1 MEERRE
7 ATMGKLTEQA
17 LKKLIRGGE
26 TNTVELKIAA
36 PRASEMAERLCG
48 MANAQGGLVII
59 GVRDAS
65 HEIVGVDEKR
75 LGETLDIVL
84 RATRHMI
91 KPELVLDPPE
101 PEIYT
106 IAEKKLVVVTVR
118 PSHGPVYQAHGVYW
132 VRRGTH
138 TVSLSLS
145 ELLEMAND
153 RGLVDWEHQPAR
165 NATIEDLDLE
175 KVKAYL
181 ALRSTT
187 TRQTS
192 RFKDLER
199 ALIAMECAVV
209 INSGKVVP
217 TNAGILFF
225 GSAPQEHIVQSDV
238 ACVLFRETVG
248 ASRYADRRIITGT
261 LQELIDGAEL
271 FLSRY
276 IAVGARVE
284 GFKRIDIPEYS
295 LEVLR
300 EAVINAVVHRDY
312 SKRGESVR
320 VFFYPDRVEVHSPG
334 LLLPGITVEQMERG
348 EVQSK
353 LRNPTLANL
362 LMGIPGYMERLGSGI
377 RFMLD
382 ETKRMGLPAPQF
394 REVNEFVVT
403 FRKAPALEAP
413 RTPAQYSETLWADD
427 QVVQPDDILVENQS
441 EQRERRLTKA
451 VEYVQKHGSI
461 TNSIYRQLTGVSDRT
476 AHRDLETL
484 IEHGRLKGTGQRAAR
499 RYVLA

>member
-1 MEERRE
+1 M
-7 ATMGKLTEQA
+7 
-17 LKKLIRGGE
+17 
-26 TNTVELKIAA
+26 
-36 PRASEMAERLCG
+36 
-48 MANAQGGLVII
+48 
-59 GVRDAS
+59 
-65 HEIVGVDEKR
+65 
-75 LGETLDIVL
+75 
-84 RATRHMI
+84 
-91 KPELVLDPPE
+91 
-101 PEIYT
+101 
-106 IAEKKLVVVTVR
+106 
-118 PSHGPVYQAHGVYW
+118 
-132 VRRGTH
+132 RRGTH

-165 NATIEDLDLE
+165 NATTEDLNLE

-181 ALRSTT
+181 ARRPAN
-187 TRQTS
+187 TRQAS
-192 RFKDLER
+192 RFKDLGR
-199 ALIAMECAVV
+199 ALIGLECAAATS
-209 INSGKVVP
+209 SGKVVP

-238 ACVLFRETVG
+238 ACVLFCETVG

-300 EAVINAVVHRDY
+300 EAIINAVVHRDY

-334 LLLPGITVEQMERG
+334 LLLPGITVAHMERG
-348 EVQSK
+348 EAQSK

-382 ETKRMGLPAPQF
+382 ETKRLGLPAPQF

-403 FRKAPALEAP
+403 FRKAPALIAP
-413 RTPAQYSETLWADD
+413 QTQPQYRETLWGDD
-427 QVVQPDDILVENQS
+427 QDAQPELLAENQS

-451 VEYVQKHGSI
+451 VEYVQKYGFI

-484 IEHGRLKGTGQRAAR
+484 MERGRLKGTGQRAAR
-499 RYVLA
+499 RNVLA

>member
-1 MEERRE
+1 MMQLSEME
-7 ATMGKLTEQA
+7 
-17 LKKLIRGGE
+17 LKKLIQGGE
-26 TNTVELKIAA
+26 TNTVELKVAA
-36 PRASEMAERLCG
+36 PRAVEMAERLCG
-48 MANAQGGLVII
+48 MANAQGGMII
-59 GVRDAS
+59 LGVKDAK
-65 HEIVGVDEKR
+65 HEIVGIPDHR
-75 LGETLDIVL
+75 IGETLDVIL
-84 RATRHMI
+84 RAVRQMI

-106 IAEKKLVVVTVR
+106 ISGKKLVVATIK
-118 PSHGPVYQAHGVYW
+118 PSRGPVYQAHGIYW

-138 TVSLSLS
+138 TVSLGLS

-153 RGLVDWEHQPAR
+153 RGLVDWEHQPVR
-165 NATIEDLDLE
+165 NATLEDLDLE
-175 KVKAYL
+175 KVKSYL
-181 ALRSTT
+181 ARRSAYS
-187 TRQTS
+187 RQTS
-192 RFKDLER
+192 RFKEIER
-199 ALIAMECAVV
+199 VLLGMECAVKTS
-209 INSGKVVP
+209 NGEVVP
-217 TNAGILFF
+217 TNAGMLFF
-225 GSAPQEHIVQSDV
+225 GSHPQEHIIQSDV

-276 IAVGARVE
+276 IAVGAKVE

-320 VFFYPDRVEVHSPG
+320 VFYYPDRVERHSPG

-382 ETKRMGLPAPQF
+382 ETKRLGLPGPQF
-394 REVNEFVVT
+394 REMNEFVVT
-403 FRKAPALEAP
+403 FRKAPALMSP
-413 RTPAQYSETLWADD
+413 QQQSQYAGTLWEE
-427 QVVQPDDILVENQS
+427 QEVVGHEILSQNQS
-441 EQRERRLTKA
+441 DQRERRLAQA
-451 VEYVQKHGSI
+451 VEYVQTYGFI

-484 IEHGRLKGTGQRAAR
+484 IERGRLKGTGQKAAR

>member
-1 MEERRE
+1 
-7 ATMGKLTEQA
+7 MGKLSERELKA
-17 LKKLIRGGE
+17 LIQGGE
-26 TNTVELKIAA
+26 TNTVELKVAA
-36 PRASEMAERLCG
+36 PRATEMAERLCG
-48 MANAQGGLVII
+48 TANAQGGVVII
-59 GVRDAS
+59 GVKDS
-65 HEIVGVDEKR
+65 LHEIVGVPDKR
-75 LGETLDIVL
+75 IGETLDVVL
-84 RATRHMI
+84 RAVRQMI
-91 KPELVLDPPE
+91 KPELVLDPSE

-106 IAEKKLVVVTVR
+106 VEGKKLVVATVK
-118 PSHGPVYQAHGVYW
+118 PSHGPVYQAHGIYW

-138 TVSLSLS
+138 TVSLGLS

-165 NATIEDLDLE
+165 NATMEDLDLE

-181 ALRSTT
+181 ARRSTSD
-187 TRQTS
+187 RQAS

-199 ALIAMECAVV
+199 VLIGMECAVRT
-209 INSGKVVP
+209 NDGKVVP
-217 TNAGILFF
+217 TNAGMLFF
-225 GSAPQEHIVQSDV
+225 GSAPQEHIIQSDV
-238 ACVLFRETVG
+238 ACVLYRETVG
-248 ASRYADRRIITGT
+248 ASRYADRRFITGT
-261 LQELIDGAEL
+261 LQDLIDGAEL

-295 LEVLR
+295 LEALR

-320 VFFYPDRVEVHSPG
+320 VFCYPDRVEIHSPG

-353 LRNPTLANL
+353 LRNPALANL
-362 LMGIPGYMERLGSGI
+362 LKDIPGYMERLGSGI

-382 ETKRMGLPAPQF
+382 ETKRLGLPGPQF
-394 REVNEFVVT
+394 REMGEFIVT
-403 FRKAPALEAP
+403 FQKAPALMSP
-413 RTPAQYSETLWADD
+413 RPHPQYSGTLWGDERDAR
-427 QVVQPDDILVENQS
+427 PEILSQEQS
-441 EQRERRLTKA
+441 DKRERRLTTA
-451 VEYVQKHGSI
+451 VEYVQKYGFI

-484 IEHGRLKGTGQRAAR
+484 VERGRLKGTGQRAAR

>member
-1 MEERRE
+1 
-7 ATMGKLTEQA
+7 
-17 LKKLIRGGE
+17 
-26 TNTVELKIAA
+26 
-36 PRASEMAERLCG
+36 
-48 MANAQGGLVII
+48 
-59 GVRDAS
+59 
-65 HEIVGVDEKR
+65 
-75 LGETLDIVL
+75 
-84 RATRHMI
+84 MI
-91 KPELVLDPPE
+91 KPELVLDPSE

-106 IAEKKLVVVTVR
+106 VEGKKLAVATVK
-118 PSHGPVYQAHGVYW
+118 PSHGPVYQAHGIYW

-138 TVSLSLS
+138 TVSLGLS

-153 RGLVDWEHQPAR
+153 RGLVDWEHQPVR
-165 NATIEDLDLE
+165 NATMEDLDLE

-181 ALRSTT
+181 ARRSTSD
-187 TRQTS
+187 RQAS

-199 ALIAMECAVV
+199 VLIGMECAVRTHD
-209 INSGKVVP
+209 GKVVP
-217 TNAGILFF
+217 TNAGMLFF
-225 GSAPQEHIVQSDV
+225 GDAPQEHVIQSDV
-238 ACVLFRETVG
+238 ACVLYRETVG
-248 ASRYADRRIITGT
+248 ASRYADRRFITGT
-261 LQELIDGAEL
+261 LQDLIDGAEL

-295 LEVLR
+295 LEALR

-320 VFFYPDRVEVHSPG
+320 VFCYPDRVEIHSPG

-362 LMGIPGYMERLGSGI
+362 LKDIPGYMERLGSGI

-382 ETKRMGLPAPQF
+382 ETKRLGLPGPQF
-394 REVNEFVVT
+394 REMGEFVVT
-403 FRKAPALEAP
+403 FQKAPALMSP
-413 RTPAQYSETLWADD
+413 RPQPQSSETLWGDEEDAR
-427 QVVQPDDILVENQS
+427 PEILSQEQS
-441 EQRERRLTKA
+441 DQRERRLTKA
-451 VEYVQKHGSI
+451 VEYVQKYGFI

-484 IEHGRLKGTGQRAAR
+484 IGRGRLRGTGQRGAR

>member
-1 MEERRE
+1 MVKLSEMEL
-7 ATMGKLTEQA
+7 KA
-17 LKKLIRGGE
+17 LIQGGE
-26 TNTVELKIAA
+26 TNTVELKVAA
-36 PRASEMAERLCG
+36 PRATEMAERLCG
-48 MANAQGGLVII
+48 MANAQGGVVII
-59 GVRDAS
+59 GVKDS
-65 HEIVGVDEKR
+65 THEIVGVPDQR
-75 LGETLDIVL
+75 IGETLDVIL
-84 RATRHMI
+84 RAVRQMI

-106 IAEKKLVVVTVR
+106 VQGKKLVIATVR
-118 PSHGPVYQAHGVYW
+118 SSHGPVYQAHGIYW

-138 TVSLSLS
+138 TVSLGLS

-153 RGLVDWEHQPAR
+153 RGLVDWEHQLAR
-165 NATIEDLDLE
+165 NATMEDFDLE

-181 ALRSTT
+181 AQRSANA
-187 TRQTS
+187 RQAS
-192 RFKDLER
+192 RFKDVQR
-199 ALIAMECAVV
+199 ILIGMECAVKTSTGEV
-209 INSGKVVP
+209 SP

-225 GSAPQEHIVQSDV
+225 GHAPQERIIQSDV

-320 VFFYPDRVEVHSPG
+320 VFCYPDRVEIHSPG

-362 LMGIPGYMERLGSGI
+362 LKDIPGYMERLGSGI

-394 REVNEFVVT
+394 REMGEFMVT
-403 FRKAPALEAP
+403 FRKAPALMSP
-413 RTPAQYSETLWADD
+413 QAQTQYTETLWGDEEGAQPEIVSQD
-427 QVVQPDDILVENQS
+427 QPA
-441 EQRERRLTKA
+441 QRERRLTKA
-451 VEYVQKHGSI
+451 VEHVQKHGFI

-484 IEHGRLKGTGQRAAR
+484 IERGRLKSTGQRAAR
-499 RYVLA
+499 RYMLA

>member
-1 MEERRE
+1 MVQLSEKE
-7 ATMGKLTEQA
+7 
-17 LKKLIRGGE
+17 LKKLIQGGE
-26 TNTVELKIAA
+26 TNTVELKVAA
-36 PRASEMAERLCG
+36 PRATEMAERLCG
-48 MANAQGGLVII
+48 MANAQGGMVII
-59 GVRDAS
+59 GVKDAL
-65 HEIVGVDEKR
+65 HEIVGVPDHR
-75 LGETLDIVL
+75 LGETLDVIL
-84 RATRHMI
+84 RATRQMI

-106 IAEKKLVVVTVR
+106 LSGEQLVVATVK
-118 PSHGPVYQAHGVYW
+118 PSHGPVYQAHGIYW

-153 RGLVDWEHQPAR
+153 RGLMDWEHQPVR
-165 NATIEDLDLE
+165 NATMEDIDLE

-181 ALRSTT
+181 ARRSENS
-187 TRQTS
+187 RYTS
-192 RFKDLER
+192 RFKDIER
-199 ALIAMECAVV
+199 VLIGMECAVKTSDGRV
-209 INSGKVVP
+209 EP
-217 TNAGILFF
+217 TNAGLLFF
-225 GSAPQEHIVQSDV
+225 GSYPQGHLIQSDV

-248 ASRYADRRIITGT
+248 ASRYADRRIVTGT

-276 IAVGARVE
+276 IAVGARME

-300 EAVINAVVHRDY
+300 ETVINAVVHRDY

-320 VFFYPDRVEVHSPG
+320 VFCYPDRIEIHSPG

-353 LRNPTLANL
+353 LRNPALAHL
-362 LMGIPGYMERLGSGI
+362 LKDIPGYMERLGSGI

-382 ETKRMGLPAPQF
+382 ETKRLGLPGPHF
-394 REVNEFVVT
+394 RERSELMVT
-403 FRKAPALEAP
+403 FQKAPALRAP
-413 RTPAQYSETLWADD
+413 QPQAQYTEKTLWEGEEEAVPEI
-427 QVVQPDDILVENQS
+427 VVQNRHT

-451 VEYVQKHGSI
+451 VAYVQ
-461 TNSIYRQLTGVSDRT
+461 
-476 AHRDLETL
+476 
-484 IEHGRLKGTGQRAAR
+484 EHG
-499 RYVLA
+499 

>member
-1 MEERRE
+1 MSKIGE
-7 ATMGKLTEQA
+7 AD
-17 LKKLIRGGE
+17 LKRIIKGGE

-36 PRASEMAERLCG
+36 PRATEMAERLCG
-48 MANAQGGLVII
+48 MANAQGGIVII
-59 GVRDAS
+59 GVKDS
-65 HEIVGVDEKR
+65 THEVVGVPDHNI
-75 LGETLDIVL
+75 GETLDVIL
-84 RATRHMI
+84 RATRKMI
-91 KPELVLDPPE
+91 QPELVLDPCE

-106 IAEKKLVVVTVR
+106 IAEKNVVVATVR
-118 PSHGPVYQAHGVYW
+118 PSHGPVYQAHGIYW
-132 VRRGTH
+132 IRRGTH

-145 ELLEMAND
+145 ELLEVANN
-153 RGLVDWEHQPAR
+153 RGLLDWEHQPAR
-165 NATIEDLDLE
+165 NATMDDIDLD
-175 KVKAYL
+175 KIRAYL
-181 ALRSTT
+181 EQRSAQ
-187 TRQTS
+187 TRQAS
-192 RFKDLER
+192 RFENVENV
-199 ALIAMECAVV
+199 LIGMRCAVLLSDDS
-209 INSGKVVP
+209 IVP
-217 TNAGILFF
+217 TNAGLLFF
-225 GSAPQEHIVQSDV
+225 GYHPQEHILQTDI

-248 ASRYADRRIITGT
+248 ASRYADRRIVTGT
-261 LQELIDGAEL
+261 LQELIDGAAL

-312 SKRGESVR
+312 SKHGESVR
-320 VFFYPDRVEVHSPG
+320 VFCYPDRVEIHSPG

-362 LMGIPGYMERLGSGI
+362 LKDIPGYMERLGSGI

-394 REVNEFVVT
+394 REVGEFIVT
-403 FRKAPALEAP
+403 FHKAPALVSQRPQQELPYA
-413 RTPAQYSETLWADD
+413 ETLWGDE
-427 QVVQPDDILVENQS
+427 VRPSPELLSQS
-441 EQRERRLTKA
+441 QSDRRERRLTEA
-451 VEYVQKHGSI
+451 LDYVHKHGFI

-484 IEHGRLKGTGQRAAR
+484 IERGRLKGTGQKAAR
-499 RYVLA
+499 QYVLA

>member
-1 MEERRE
+1 MVQLNEME
-7 ATMGKLTEQA
+7 
-17 LKKLIRGGE
+17 LKKLIQGGE
-26 TNTVELKIAA
+26 TNTVELKVAA
-36 PRASEMAERLCG
+36 PRAVEMAERLCG
-48 MANAQGGLVII
+48 MANAQGGMII
-59 GVRDAS
+59 LGVKDAK
-65 HEIVGVDEKR
+65 HEIVGIPDHR
-75 LGETLDIVL
+75 IGETLDVIL
-84 RATRHMI
+84 RAARQMI

-106 IAEKKLVVVTVR
+106 VSGKKLVVATVK
-118 PSHGPVYQAHGVYW
+118 PSHGPVYQAHGIYW

-138 TVSLSLS
+138 TVSLGLS

-153 RGLVDWEHQPAR
+153 RGLVDWEHQPVR
-165 NATIEDLDLE
+165 NAAMEDIDLE
-175 KVKAYL
+175 KVKAYV
-181 ALRSTT
+181 ARRSANH
-187 TRQTS
+187 RQAS

-199 ALIAMECAVV
+199 VLIGMECAVMT
-209 INSGKVVP
+209 SDDKVVP
-217 TNAGILFF
+217 TNAGMLFF
-225 GSAPQEHIVQSDV
+225 GSYPQEHIIQSDV
-238 ACVLFRETVG
+238 ACVLFRETIG

-276 IAVGARVE
+276 IAVGAKVE

-300 EAVINAVVHRDY
+300 EAVINAVVRRDY

-320 VFFYPDRVEVHSPG
+320 VFYYPDRVEIHSPG

-362 LMGIPGYMERLGSGI
+362 LKEIPGYMERLGSGI

-382 ETKRMGLPAPQF
+382 ETKRMGLPGPQF
-394 REVNEFVVT
+394 REMSEFVVT
-403 FRKAPALEAP
+403 FRKAPALMSP
-413 RTPAQYSETLWADD
+413 QQQPQYAGTLWEDHEAA
-427 QVVQPDDILVENQS
+427 QPEILTQNQS
-441 EQRERRLTKA
+441 DQRERRLTQA
-451 VEYVQKHGSI
+451 IEYVQKYGFI

-484 IEHGRLKGTGQRAAR
+484 IERGRLKGTGQKAAR

>member
-1 MEERRE
+1 
-7 ATMGKLTEQA
+7 MGKLSEVE
-17 LKKLIRGGE
+17 LKKLIQSGE
-26 TNTVELKIAA
+26 TNTVELKVAA
-36 PRASEMAERLCG
+36 PRAVEMAERLCG
-48 MANAQGGLVII
+48 MANAQGGVVII
-59 GVRDAS
+59 GVKDSLR
-65 HEIVGVDEKR
+65 EIVGVSENR
-75 LGETLDIVL
+75 IGETLDVIS
-84 RATRHMI
+84 RAVRQMI

-106 IAEKKLVVVTVR
+106 ISGKKLVVATVT
-118 PSHGPVYQAHGVYW
+118 PSHGPVYQAHGIYW

-138 TVSLSLS
+138 TVSLNLQ

-153 RGLVDWEHQPAR
+153 RGLLDWEHQPAHHG
-165 NATIEDLDLE
+165 TMEDIDLG
-175 KVKAYL
+175 KVKVYL
-181 ALRSTT
+181 ARRSANN
-187 TRQTS
+187 RHAS
-192 RFKDLER
+192 RFKDIQRVL
-199 ALIAMECAVV
+199 LGMECAVTTS
-209 INSGKVVP
+209 NGNVVP
-217 TNAGILFF
+217 TNAGLLFF
-225 GSAPQEHIVQSDV
+225 GYHPQEHILQSDV

-276 IAVGARVE
+276 IAVGAKVE

-320 VFFYPDRVEVHSPG
+320 VFCYPDRVEIHSPG

-362 LMGIPGYMERLGSGI
+362 LKEIPGYMERLGSGI

-382 ETKRMGLPAPQF
+382 ETKRMGLPGPQF
-394 REVNEFVVT
+394 REMSEFLVT
-403 FRKAPALEAP
+403 FRKAPALMSP
-413 RTPAQYSETLWADD
+413 QQQPQYTGTLWEDHEAA
-427 QVVQPDDILVENQS
+427 QPEILTQNQS
-441 EQRERRLTKA
+441 DQRERRLTQA
-451 VEYVQKHGSI
+451 IEYVQKYGFI

-484 IEHGRLKGTGQRAAR
+484 IERGRLKGTGQRAAR

>member
-1 MEERRE
+1 M
-7 ATMGKLTEQA
+7 AKLSEVE
-17 LKKLIRGGE
+17 LKKLIQGGE
-26 TNTVELKIAA
+26 TNTVELKVAA
-36 PRASEMAERLCG
+36 PRAVEMAERLCG
-48 MANAQGGLVII
+48 MANAQGGMII
-59 GVRDAS
+59 LGVKDSR
-65 HEIVGVDEKR
+65 HEIVGVPDHR
-75 LGETLDIVL
+75 IGETLDVIL
-84 RATRHMI
+84 RAVRQMI

-106 IAEKKLVVVTVR
+106 VAEKNLVVATVK
-118 PSHGPVYQAHGVYW
+118 PSHGPVYQAHGIYW

-138 TVSLSLS
+138 TVSLGLS

-165 NATIEDLDLE
+165 NATMEDIDLE

-181 ALRSTT
+181 ARRSANS
-187 TRQTS
+187 RQTS
-192 RFKDLER
+192 RFKDIER
-199 ALIAMECAVV
+199 VLLGMECAVKTS
-209 INSGKVVP
+209 NGQVVP
-217 TNAGILFF
+217 TNAGLLFF
-225 GSAPQEHIVQSDV
+225 GSHPQEHIIQSDV

-276 IAVGARVE
+276 IAVGAKVE

-320 VFFYPDRVEVHSPG
+320 VFCYPDRVEIHNPG

-362 LMGIPGYMERLGSGI
+362 LKGIPGYMERLGSGI

-382 ETKRMGLPAPQF
+382 ETKRLGLPGPQF
-394 REVNEFVVT
+394 REMSEFVVT
-403 FRKAPALEAP
+403 FRKAPALLP
-413 RTPAQYSETLWADD
+413 PQAQPQYPGTLWEDHEDA
-427 QVVQPDDILVENQS
+427 QPELLAQNRSD
-441 EQRERRLTKA
+441 QRERRLTQA
-451 VEYVQKHGSI
+451 VEYVQKYGFI

-484 IEHGRLKGTGQRAAR
+484 IERGRVKGTGQKAAR

>member
-1 MEERRE
+1 MVQLSEKE
-7 ATMGKLTEQA
+7 
-17 LKKLIRGGE
+17 LKKLIQGGE
-26 TNTVELKIAA
+26 TNTVELKVAA
-36 PRASEMAERLCG
+36 PRATEMAERLCG
-48 MANAQGGLVII
+48 MANAQGGMVII
-59 GVRDAS
+59 GVKDAL
-65 HEIVGVDEKR
+65 HEIVGVPDHR
-75 LGETLDIVL
+75 IGETLDVIL
-84 RATRHMI
+84 RAVRQMI

-106 IAEKKLVVVTVR
+106 VSGKKLVVATVK
-118 PSHGPVYQAHGVYW
+118 PSHGPVYQAHGIYW

-145 ELLEMAND
+145 ELLETAND
-153 RGLVDWEHQPAR
+153 RGLVDWEHQPAH
-165 NATIEDLDLE
+165 NAIMGDIDLE
-175 KVKAYL
+175 KVKGYL
-181 ALRSTT
+181 TRYSAD
-187 TRQTS
+187 TRQAS
-192 RFKDLER
+192 HFKDLER
-199 ALIAMECAVV
+199 VLLGMECA
-209 INSGKVVP
+209 IRTKNGNMVP
-217 TNAGILFF
+217 TNAGLLFF
-225 GSAPQEHIVQSDV
+225 GYHPQEHIIQSDV

-248 ASRYADRRIITGT
+248 ASRYADRRMITGT
-261 LQELIDGAEL
+261 LQELIDGTEL

-276 IAVGARVE
+276 IAVGAKVE
-284 GFKRIDIPEYS
+284 GFKRIDILEYS

-320 VFFYPDRVEVHSPG
+320 VFCYPDRVEVHNPG

-362 LMGIPGYMERLGSGI
+362 LKNIPGYMERLGSGI

-394 REVNEFVVT
+394 REMSEFVVT
-403 FRKAPALEAP
+403 FHKAPALLSPPPKPQYTESLWGEDED
-413 RTPAQYSETLWADD
+413 AQPELLAQS
-427 QVVQPDDILVENQS
+427 QS

-451 VEYVQKHGSI
+451 LEYVQKYGFI
-461 TNSIYRQLTGVSDRT
+461 TNSIYRQLTGVTERT

-484 IEHGRLKGTGQRAAR
+484 IERGRLKGTGQKAAR

>member
-1 MEERRE
+1 
-7 ATMGKLTEQA
+7 MGRS
-17 LKKLIRGGE
+17 IR
-26 TNTVELKIAA
+26 L
-36 PRASEMAERLCG
+36 
-48 MANAQGGLVII
+48 
-59 GVRDAS
+59 
-65 HEIVGVDEKR
+65 
-75 LGETLDIVL
+75 
-84 RATRHMI
+84 
-91 KPELVLDPPE
+91 
-101 PEIYT
+101 
-106 IAEKKLVVVTVR
+106 
-118 PSHGPVYQAHGVYW
+118 GVYW

-165 NATIEDLDLE
+165 NATTEDLNLE

-181 ALRSTT
+181 ARRPAN
-187 TRQTS
+187 TRQAS

-199 ALIAMECAVV
+199 ALIGLECAAATS
-209 INSGKVVP
+209 SGKVVP

-300 EAVINAVVHRDY
+300 EAIINAVVHRDY

-334 LLLPGITVEQMERG
+334 LLLPGITVAHMERG
-348 EVQSK
+348 EAQSK

-382 ETKRMGLPAPQF
+382 ETKRLGLPAPQF

-403 FRKAPALEAP
+403 FRKAPALIAP
-413 RTPAQYSETLWADD
+413 QTQPQYRETLWGDD
-427 QVVQPDDILVENQS
+427 QDAQPELLAENQS

-451 VEYVQKHGSI
+451 VEYVQKYGFI

-484 IEHGRLKGTGQRAAR
+484 MERGRLKGTGQRAAR
-499 RYVLA
+499 RNVLA